1 MTKVAAVILAGNAAE
16 AERQARIALGRG
28 ADLVELRLDGIAG
41 LGSETVRHLAKALGE
56 RAIATVRSHGQ
67 GGESR
72 EGRAGRSSLLREICG
87 QRFAYVD
94 LELKADAEGLDRSPA
109 PPPATARRSSC
120 LTTSPKRSTFIE
132 CPKPST
138 RAGPMATLPR
148 SCSPWATSAAQSDS
162 WISHERG
169 AMVVLVPSS

>member
-1 MTKVAAVILAGNAAE
+1 MGSSSVWRRGAAILECRFKKPLRSDDMTKVAAVILAGNAAE

-72 EGRAGRSSLLREICG
+72 EGRGGRSS
-87 QRFAYVD
+87 V
-94 LELKADAEGLDRSPA
+94 
-109 PPPATARRSSC
+109 AR
-120 LTTSPKRSTFIE
+120 
-132 CPKPST
+132 
-138 RAGPMATLPR
+138 
-148 SCSPWATSAAQSDS
+148 
-162 WISHERG
+162 
-169 AMVVLVPSS
+169 